1 MDIFATACDVAGL
14 PVPSEIDGVSFL
26 STLQG
31 KTEPELNRDLYFCW
45 LEGGPQHGGKTTDA
59 FRRGDWKLVQDDPF
73 GPRELFNLRTDP
85 GETTDLSK
93 QEHAKWLELSAA
105 MQRQI
110 QRAGSV
116 PWQPP
121 AAVRK

>member
-1 MDIFATACDVAGL
+1 MVRTTVPGAVARPTCTKEDCACQAQRAGREL
-14 PVPSEIDGVSFL
+14 FNREAEPDGVSFL

-85 GETTDLSK
+85 GETT
-93 QEHAKWLELSAA
+93 
-105 MQRQI
+105 
-110 QRAGSV
+110 
-116 PWQPP
+116 
-121 AAVRK
+121 